1 MIKYFIAAAM
11 ACVLAATPALAERT
25 RTTHTTTVR
34 ASSGG
39 GHQTTRTIHTTHV
52 NVIRGGAMRSRTVT
66 GGGAMRSRVWSGG
79 NAGSRGMRSRSVT
92 GGGAMRSRSVTG
104 GGAMRSRSVTG
115 GGAMRG
121 RTVTG
126 GATTR
131 QLHGILPTTRHTAVN
146 VRSFQRNFTAPHRY
160 HFGAVYSQ
168 PHGWYSHR
176 WVYGE
181 SLPGGWY
188 GQDYWISNYAMFGLI
203 DPPGDGYEW
212 VRVGDDALLVDTDS
226 GEVVQVEYGV
236 FY

>member
-92 GGGAMRSRSVTG
+92 APMTNATSAVPHSPAAMPIQ
-104 GGAMRSRSVTG
+104 AEK
-115 GGAMRG
+115 
-121 RTVTG
+121 
-126 GATTR
+126 
-131 QLHGILPTTRHTAVN
+131 P
-146 VRSFQRNFTAPHRY
+146 
-160 HFGAVYSQ
+160 
-168 PHGWYSHR
+168 
-176 WVYGE
+176 
-181 SLPGGWY
+181 
-188 GQDYWISNYAMFGLI
+188 
-203 DPPGDGYEW
+203 
-212 VRVGDDALLVDTDS
+212 
-226 GEVVQVEYGV
+226 
-236 FY
+236 